1 MASNNNAPSYFYT
14 TSRSQ
19 IENNDMSIGLRL
31 IWLNNCLA
39 FMFGVYAV
47 VTLFP
52 SATPYWHTK
61 AQMLSV
67 AIPYIGVLISL
78 FTLVDI
84 LAAINRM
91 NNIRNNF
98 RRNKNAEMKG
108 IPMLDGT
115 ALDRFFQRFSPV
127 GQALL
132 FLVVWLYLLLYDKQI
147 F

>member
-1 MASNNNAPSYFYT
+1 MASSNNAPSQLYNI
-14 TSRSQ
+14 SRSQ
-19 IENNDMSIGLRL
+19 IENNDLSIGLRL

-52 SATPYWHTK
+52 SVTPFLHTK

-67 AIPYIGVLISL
+67 VIPYIGVLISL
-78 FTLVDI
+78 FTLFDI
-84 LAAINRM
+84 LMGIKRISGLIGNYQ
-91 NNIRNNF
+91 
-98 RRNKNAEMKG
+98 KWKGPEMKG
-108 IPMLDGT
+108 TPMLNGT
-115 ALDRFFQRFSPV
+115 RLDRFFQRFSPV

>member
-1 MASNNNAPSYFYT
+1 MASNNNAPSNFYT

-67 AIPYIGVLISL
+67 AIPYLGVLISL

-84 LAAINRM
+84 IATIYRM
-91 NNIRNNF
+91 NSIRNNF
-98 RRNKNAEMKG
+98 KKYKTAEMKG

-115 ALDRFFQRFSPV
+115 ALDRFFPAILSGWSGLAFLSGLAIPF
-127 GQALL
+127 AL
-132 FLVVWLYLLLYDKQI
+132 
-147 F
+147 

>member
-1 MASNNNAPSYFYT
+1 MAPSNNAPSALYAV
-14 TSRSQ
+14 SRAQ
-19 IENNDMSIGLRL
+19 IENNDLSIGLRL

-52 SATPYWHTK
+52 SATPFWHTK

-67 AIPYIGVLISL
+67 VIPYVGVLISL
-78 FTLVDI
+78 FTLFDI
-84 LAAINRM
+84 VMGIKRISQLR
-91 NNIRNNF
+91 
-98 RRNKNAEMKG
+98 KNYDKSKGSEMLG
-108 IPMLDGT
+108 LPMLDGT
-115 ALDRFFQRFSPV
+115 FLDRFFQRFSPV

-132 FLVVWLYLLLYDKQI
+132 FLVVWLYLLLHDKQI